1 MKDLST
7 KYMGIKLKNPIIA
20 GASNLT
26 ANLDHIQE
34 MEAAGVGAI
43 VIKSLFEEQIQLER
57 YRNELEGE
65 ITSARSAEMIG
76 PALPDQ
82 EYAGPKEHL
91 YWVKRTKE
99 AVKIPVI
106 GSLNAVNRETWL
118 DYALQLADTGID
130 GLELNFYSVPEDFSK
145 TGTSIEDEQI
155 ELLGEITSQINI
167 PVAVKLSSLY
177 TNPLQVVQRMSKT
190 GIAGVVLFNRF
201 FEPDI
206 DIDKMENIFLLNLS
220 KPQDN
225 RYVLRYTGLLSQHI
239 ATEICSSGGIF
250 SAADVIKMI
259 LAGASAV
266 QIVSALYE
274 HGISHIA
281 TILSGIEAW
290 MSSKGYNSLA
300 DFQGKMNE
308 LNSKDPWAY
317 DRAQYVKILM
327 KPPEHLR
334 RNKTDI

>member
-20 GASNLT
+20 GASGLT
-26 ANLDHIQE
+26 ANLDKIQE

-43 VIKSLFEEQIQLER
+43 VLKSLFEEQIQLQR
-57 YRNELEGE
+57 YRDELEGE

-76 PALPDQ
+76 PAIPDQ
-82 EYAGPKEHL
+82 DYSGPKEHL
-91 YWVKRTKE
+91 YWVKRAKE
-99 AVKIPVI
+99 AVGVPVI
-106 GSLNAVNRETWL
+106 GSLNAVDRETWL
-118 DYALQLADTGID
+118 DYALKLADTGID
-130 GLELNFYSVPEDFSK
+130 GLELNFYAVPKDFAK

-155 ELLGEITSQINI
+155 ELLKEISSRINI
-167 PVAVKLSSLY
+167 PVAVKLSNLY

-190 GIAGVVLFNRF
+190 GIAGIVLFNRF

-206 DIDKMENIFLLNLS
+206 DVEKMENIFPLNLS
-220 KPQDN
+220 KPQDH
-225 RYVLRYTGLLSQHI
+225 RHVLRYTGLLSQQI
-239 ATEICSSGGIF
+239 PTEICSSGGIF

-259 LAGASAV
+259 LAGANAV

-274 HGISHIA
+274 HGTKHIA

-290 MSSKGYNSLA
+290 MSQKGYNSLA
-300 DFQGKMNE
+300 DFQGSMNK
-308 LNSKDPWAY
+308 LNSKDHWAY
-317 DRAQYVKILM
+317 SRAQYVRILM
-327 KPPEHLR
+327 ESPEHLR